1 MPPSILKI
9 LDVGGFEPGLRV
21 LREDGG
27 GARRI
32 PRVPGQEVARE
43 KFLRGEP
50 GGSVR
55 AGRERR
61 QGCPLSD

>member
-1 MPPSILKI
+1 MPPSILTI
-9 LDVGGFEPGLRV
+9 LDVEGFEPGLRV
-21 LREDGG
+21 LRDRG

-32 PRVPGQEVARE
+32 PRVPGREVARE

>member
-1 MPPSILKI
+1 MPPSILTI
-9 LDVGGFEPGLRV
+9 WDVEGFDPGLRV

>member
-1 MPPSILKI
+1 MPPSILTI
-9 LDVGGFEPGLRV
+9 LDVGGFDPGLRV
-21 LREDGG
+21 FRDRG

>member
-1 MPPSILKI
+1 MPPSILTI
-9 LDVGGFEPGLRV
+9 WDVESFDPGLRDH
-21 LREDGG
+21 RDRG

>member
-1 MPPSILKI
+1 MPPSILTI
-9 LDVGGFEPGLRV
+9 WDVGGFDPGLRV
-21 LREDGG
+21 LQDPG
-27 GARRI
+27 GARRT

>member
-1 MPPSILKI
+1 MPPSILTI
-9 LDVGGFEPGLRV
+9 LDVEGFEPGLWV
-21 LREDGG
+21 LRDRG

-50 GGSVR
+50 AGLVR

>member
-1 MPPSILKI
+1 MPPSILTT
-9 LDVGGFEPGLRV
+9 LDVEGFEPGLRV
-21 LREDGG
+21 LRDRG